1 LIKKTLLL
9 YLYNIKTEVLV
20 FVLLKK
26 RLFILLITKI
36 MACGTACATA
46 LPTVPTNDCNEINA
60 RPGGYN
66 RFMLGG
72 CEFDFSTLVDLATY
86 EAAFAAGDIIA
97 SGYILGEKS
106 LGSPTSKT
114 FASCKTDVVTNM
126 EKTIHIMDYHSCD
139 TASSQFTEV
148 DMYNAMI
155 NDFSSYYFAVI
166 DCDDNVTG
174 WIDGATA
181 SVVSDR
187 VVEQTNQDNAYIDTV
202 VTYRNKNIMKPIFV
216 SGLNSLLDGVAVS
229 S

>member
-1 LIKKTLLL
+1 
-9 YLYNIKTEVLV
+9 
-20 FVLLKK
+20 
-26 RLFILLITKI
+26 

-46 LPTVPTNDCNEINA
+46 LPTVPTNACNEINA

-66 RFMLGG
+66 RFMLAA
-72 CEFDFSTLVDLATY
+72 CDYDLSLLTTPL
-86 EAAFAAGDIIA
+86 AFQTAITASDVIA

-139 TASSQFTEV
+139 IGSSEFTEV

-155 NDFSSYYFAVI
+155 DDFSSYYFAVI

-174 WIDGATA
+174 WIEGATA

-229 S
+229 T